1 MHYDLLKDINLK
13 KNTIQVKKCCYF
25 KSTGTWDF
33 GLICVLAQPS
43 YSDKIYDLTFF
54 FSKSDRINL
63 GSGLTLTAALSAVA
77 PHTGLWIP
85 SSFNTKSIPW
95 VCQQHSSYFSFFFF
109 LGEGWLCL
117 ILSMVASL
125 EILKGNLS
133 PRRQSLASPIPKHKS
148 WKAIRSLFPQL
159 YSMGIECIC
168 SKSTQ
173 TKVSKHLFVGEN
185 TVNTISEVLFWIN
198 CIFSFFLWC
207 FLFPQPTE
215 ESSLTS
221 TTTQGLCCY
230 RCHQFR
236 NRVALKLH
244 FENPF
249 HLNC

>member
-1 MHYDLLKDINLK
+1 MISL
-13 KNTIQVKKCCYF
+13 
-25 KSTGTWDF
+25 
-33 GLICVLAQPS
+33 
-43 YSDKIYDLTFF
+43 FF

-95 VCQQHSSYFSFFFF
+95 VCQQHSSYFSFFF

-125 EILKGNLS
+125 EILKGNFYL
-133 PRRQSLASPIPKHKS
+133 PEDKASPVQFQNTRAEKLS
-148 WKAIRSLFPQL
+148 EGLFPQL

>member
-1 MHYDLLKDINLK
+1 M
-13 KNTIQVKKCCYF
+13 KKCCYF

-54 FSKSDRINL
+54 FFKKRSYQFRVRIDL
-63 GSGLTLTAALSAVA
+63 DCSFERRCSPHWTMDSFKFQHQEHSLSLPA
-77 PHTGLWIP
+77 TFII
-85 SSFNTKSIPW
+85 F
-95 VCQQHSSYFSFFFF
+95 FFFFF

-125 EILKGNLS
+125 EILKGNFYL
-133 PRRQSLASPIPKHKS
+133 PEDKASPVQFQNTRAEKLS
-148 WKAIRSLFPQL
+148 EGLFPQL

>member
-1 MHYDLLKDINLK
+1 M
-13 KNTIQVKKCCYF
+13 KKCCYF

-54 FSKSDRINL
+54 FFKKRSYQFRVRIDL
-63 GSGLTLTAALSAVA
+63 DCSFERRCSPHWTMDSFKFQHQEHSLSLPA
-77 PHTGLWIP
+77 TFI
-85 SSFNTKSIPW
+85 I
-95 VCQQHSSYFSFFFF
+95 FFFF
-109 LGEGWLCL
+109 FFFRRG
-117 ILSMVASL
+117 VALFDSVNGCFFRNSERKL
-125 EILKGNLS
+125 LS